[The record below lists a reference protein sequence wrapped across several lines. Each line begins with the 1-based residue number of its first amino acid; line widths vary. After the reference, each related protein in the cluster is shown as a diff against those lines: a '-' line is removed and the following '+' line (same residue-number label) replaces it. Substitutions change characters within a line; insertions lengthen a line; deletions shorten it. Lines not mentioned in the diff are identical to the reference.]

1 MAENVFDTYDVDSEE
16 DQPLCVECGEKLA
29 GLHGFCYDCEGDTND
44 D

>member
-1 MAENVFDTYDVDSEE
+1 MDESFVGYDNVDSE
-16 DQPLCVECGEKLA
+16 DDLPLCVECGEKLA